1 MNLETTPP
9 HSGAGG
15 RACVADAPASAWNGF
30 SGLPLLRQAS
40 SVVPT
45 LSVFAG
51 STGDAR
57 RRAKLRGHCK
67 SLPK

>member
-1 MNLETTPP
+1 MNLETTAP
-9 HSGAGG
+9 HSGTGG
-15 RACVADAPASAWNGF
+15 RACFAGAPASAWNGF

-45 LSVFAG
+45 LSVFAE

-57 RRAKLRGHCK
+57 RRAKLRGHRK
-67 SLPK
+67 PLPR